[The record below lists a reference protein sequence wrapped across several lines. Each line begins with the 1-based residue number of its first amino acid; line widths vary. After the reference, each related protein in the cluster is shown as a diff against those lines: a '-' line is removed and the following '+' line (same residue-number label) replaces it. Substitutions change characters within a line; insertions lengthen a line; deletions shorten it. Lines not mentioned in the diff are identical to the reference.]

1 MTFTVRAILHWGA
14 PSGISESRMLVSS
27 TTETNMQWLILSDFS
42 LKKLTTARPHALNQL
57 NSNRKRLNL
66 IFTVPGL
73 FMSESGVIS
82 FRKLSAGCSQV
93 FMSTC
98 LACFLNVLA
107 LIELSLAFSVCCLR
121 FTTACNSA
129 SSSLFDELSDSDS
142 LMGLSGSLLDAELSS
157 PAALA
162 GTLSLASGT
171 SCPCHKRLNDM
182 AIKHKICFGSVSLC
196 NGEAHF
202 LRPLIFN
209 GRFKLNVES
218 TPKMFLFSQWKPVYP
233 NQILHVWIFPC
244 WFPVSVR
251 SSCKQGKSRKHFRN
265 TVPYPQKK
273 GCGFVS
279 GHRTGNSESHMTT
292 NHPIWPWKE
301 TINSSAALR

>member
-218 TPKMFLFSQWKPVYP
+218 TVYSKNVSFLTMKTCLSKPNP
-233 NQILHVWIFPC
+233 ACMNLSML
-244 WFPVSVR
+244 VSGF
-251 SSCKQGKSRKHFRN
+251 CEKQLQTRKIKETFQKYC
-265 TVPYPQKK
+265 TVPPKK
-273 GCGFVS
+273 RMWLCLRSQNWKFRVTHDNES
-279 GHRTGNSESHMTT
+279 SNLALKGN
-292 NHPIWPWKE
+292 N
-301 TINSSAALR
+301 